1 MLGLGMKLGKLARI
15 LGIVGG
21 AGAVAWAMRDR
32 FVTLALKREPD
43 HPTFTLP
50 PEQADI
56 HTVEPD
62 DLTAIP
68 GIGPVFARRLMEAG
82 VATYRELAT
91 ADPARVAEIVNVT
104 EGRAGKWIEAAA
116 SLVTP

>member
-1 MLGLGMKLGKLARI
+1 MKLGKAARI

-32 FVTLALKREPD
+32 FVTLALNREPE
-43 HPTFTLP
+43 HPTYTLP
-50 PEQADI
+50 PEPAD
-56 HTVEPD
+56 VDAAAEPD

-82 VATYRELAT
+82 VATYPQLAK
-91 ADPARVAEIVNVT
+91 ADPYRIAEIVNIT
-104 EGRAGKWIEAAA
+104 EGRASKWIEAAS
-116 SLVTP
+116 SLTSP

>member
-1 MLGLGMKLGKLARI
+1 MLGLSMKLGKLARI

-32 FVTLALKREPD
+32 FVTLALKREPE

-50 PEQADI
+50 PERADI
-56 HTVEPD
+56 DAVEPD

-82 VATYRELAT
+82 VATYRELANT
-91 ADPARVAEIVNVT
+91 GPGRVAEIVNVT
-104 EGRAGKWIEAAA
+104 EGRAAKWIDAA
-116 SLVTP
+116 SSLTSL